1 MIYDL
6 PTIPAIL
13 LGLFVLVLG
22 SARLTRLLI
31 FDVYPP
37 AAWLRIKW
45 DDATHKS
52 DWNNLMHCAYC
63 LAPWIVLANGLLG
76 WLAYET
82 GWITVWS
89 VFNLWLGAAYLAAMT
104 VAYDGDD

>member
-6 PTIPAIL
+6 DTIPALL
-13 LGLFVLVLG
+13 LGAFVLIFG

-37 AAWLRIKW
+37 AAWLRTKW
-45 DDATHKS
+45 DDKTHQS

-63 LAPWIVLANGLLG
+63 LAPWIVLVNGLLG
-76 WLAYET
+76 WWAYET
-82 GWITVWS
+82 GWAT
-89 VFNLWLGAAYLAAMT
+89 LWACINFWLASAYLAAMA